1 MSKGHPLREKLS
13 INSMVQGGELQMYW
27 GFSTAHFD
35 PQTIEELGRR
45 YVAEL
50 EGLIEHCL
58 EVAKRGSV
66 YTPSDYGLGAEISYE
81 ALDEFLATYPHA
93 KELYRLSGL
102 QEGMLFHSLYAQGV
116 EAYIE
121 QFECE
126 FRALRPELLR
136 QSWEAIVSH
145 HSIFRSSFHHEN
157 LNVPIQCVY
166 EAVQLP
172 FEEWDYRELSAEE
185 QSSALKS
192 FRESDRQRGFDFD
205 KAPLMRISLIRL
217 SADRYQ
223 MLWTFHHLLLDG
235 WSVPIVLTELQQSYE
250 RLLSG
255 ESLVM
260 GQEDRYGDYIRY
272 LEGIDSYEEA
282 GYWTS
287 YLEGLEGPGFLPFI
301 ASSAD
306 RTKGVGRYEEQ
317 YLHLDESFVA
327 EIRSYVGRNN
337 LTLNTLMQ
345 GVWSYLLSCYL
356 GEEDVVFG

>member
-1 MSKGHPLREKLS
+1 M
-13 INSMVQGGELQMYW
+13 
-27 GFSTAHFD
+27 
-35 PQTIEELGRR
+35 
-45 YVAEL
+45 
-50 EGLIEHCL
+50 
-58 EVAKRGSV
+58 
-66 YTPSDYGLGAEISYE
+66 
-81 ALDEFLATYPHA
+81 
-93 KELYRLSGL
+93 
-102 QEGMLFHSLYAQGV
+102 
-116 EAYIE
+116 
-121 QFECE
+121 
-126 FRALRPELLR
+126 
-136 QSWEAIVSH
+136 SH

-235 WSVPIVLTELQQSYE
+235 WSVAIVLTELQQSYE

-306 RTKGVGRYEEQ
+306 RTKGVGTLRRSSTCIWMSLLWQ
-317 YLHLDESFVA
+317 RF
-327 EIRSYVGRNN
+327 RSYVGRNN

-356 GEEDVVFG
+356 GEEDVVFGVTFRADLQSYLG